1 MPINRHQAIAV
12 GTAPVMIA
20 SVDNSILNETQTVWG
35 MTFANVVGTDIRV
48 SLSVTDGRGNTV
60 MIFKDVLLP
69 AQNMFGIGED
79 AFNFV
84 LMPGDKVYV
93 SSDTAAAVDVTL
105 TTRTYV

>member
-1 MPINRHQAIAV
+1 MPISRNQAVAV
-12 GTAPVMIA
+12 GTTPVMIA
-20 SVDNSILNETQTVWG
+20 SVDNTILNETQTVWG
-35 MTFANVVGTDIRV
+35 MTFANVIGTDVRV
-48 SLSVTDGRGNTV
+48 SLFLTDGRGNTV

-84 LMPGDKVYV
+84 LMPGDSIFV
-93 SSDTAAAVDVTL
+93 STDTAASVDVTL